1 MAQRELAP
9 FTRAL
14 LPKRAVAMAQAI
26 YYAPTGVWPI
36 LHMRSFEWLTGPKT
50 DRWLVKTV
58 GGLLSVTGG
67 ALGLAAVSDRVT
79 PELELVGAGSA
90 LTLAAID
97 VVYVARGRISPI
109 YLLDAAAN
117 FGLLAGYALARSGG
131 ESPSAT

>member
-1 MAQRELAP
+1 MARRELAP

-14 LPKRAVAMAQAI
+14 LPKRAVAMAQSA
-26 YYAPTGVWPI
+26 YYTPTGLWPI
-36 LHMRSFEWLTGPKT
+36 LHLRSFEWLTGPKT
-50 DRWLVKTV
+50 DGWLVKTV

-67 ALGLAAVSDRVT
+67 ALGLAALSDRVT
-79 PELELVGAGSA
+79 PELEMVGAGSA

-117 FGLLAGYALARSGG
+117 AGLLAAYAFSRSAGS
-131 ESPSAT
+131 EAA